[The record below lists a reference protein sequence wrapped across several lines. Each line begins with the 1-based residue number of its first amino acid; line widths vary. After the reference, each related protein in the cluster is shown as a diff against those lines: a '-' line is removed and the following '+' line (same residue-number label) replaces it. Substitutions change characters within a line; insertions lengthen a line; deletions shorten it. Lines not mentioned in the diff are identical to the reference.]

1 VTELSLSQGLASIHT
16 PKSPIREK
24 KLGNHDTNDG
34 MDHSIEA
41 LLKGLAADALKQQE
55 ELSKKQHNKKI
66 AEV

>member
-1 VTELSLSQGLASIHT
+1 
-16 PKSPIREK
+16 
-24 KLGNHDTNDG
+24 